1 MTEPQG
7 RVRSERTRAPAP
19 RDGAERPGAGSAAP
33 PRWSAA
39 RTRAGRAG
47 RAPILAVTGADAGL
61 GALLVEWLRGHPE
74 LTEVRA
80 VAGDELRPA
89 VRLRGVDVLVHFAL
103 PLDAVTPAGSAVRT
117 AAAVLRAAAAVPRV
131 VLVTSAMVYG
141 ADPAN
146 DVPLSEDAA
155 LNAADD
161 GGLVTDL
168 LAVEALAR
176 TARPG
181 GAADGL
187 TVLRPAMIVGRGADT
202 VLTRHFAGPRLLHL
216 QGERPVWQFCH
227 VDDLL
232 SACEYAALGRVVG
245 AVTVGAEG
253 WLEQQTV
260 EAAAGMRRVSV
271 PAGLAFGTAE
281 RLHRFGV
288 SPAPPSELRYV
299 AYPWVIPSTR
309 LLAAGWRPAHDN
321 LAALQALLA
330 DLAANETRRGL
341 PQSGSVAAGAAV
353 AMVGTAALLRRARGR
368 RHG

>member
-1 MTEPQG
+1 
-7 RVRSERTRAPAP
+7 V
-19 RDGAERPGAGSAAP
+19 
-33 PRWSAA
+33 
-39 RTRAGRAG
+39 
-47 RAPILAVTGADAGL
+47 AVTDADRGL
-61 GALLVEWLRGHPE
+61 GALLAERLTGHPE
-74 LTEVRA
+74 LGDLRT
-80 VAGDELRPA
+80 VATGEPRLA
-89 VRLRGVDVLVHFAL
+89 ARLRGADVVVHFAL
-103 PLDAVTPAGSAVRT
+103 PLDTLTPAGTAVRS
-117 AAAVLRAAAAVPRV
+117 AAAVLRAAAAVPRL

-146 DVPLSEDAA
+146 DLPLDEDAE
-155 LNAADD
+155 LRAADD

-168 LAVEALAR
+168 LAIEQLAAA
-176 TARPG
+176 ARPE
-181 GAADGL
+181 GAAQGL

-232 SACEYAALGRVVG
+232 AAAEYAVLGKVAG
-245 AVTVGAEG
+245 AVTVGCSG
-253 WLEQQTV
+253 WLDQETV
-260 EAAAGMRRVSV
+260 EAATGMRRVSV

-309 LLAAGWRPAHDN
+309 LSEAGWRPRYDN
-321 LAALQALLA
+321 VTALQALVA
-330 DLAANETRRGL
+330 DLAANGGRRGL

-353 AMVGTAALLRRARGR
+353 AMVGTAALLRQARR
-368 RHG
+368 RRRG